1 MGNLPFELYAKKK
14 KLSPT
19 AAEAA
24 AAAAATAGHTRPGPA
39 SLYARLVDLTLEP
52 FVRVLGL

>member
-19 AAEAA
+19 AAEA